1 MITQASDC
9 GHPRGVE
16 VRGDRGMKA
25 KLWLR
30 SSAPISVLL
39 VGLSLLLWT
48 DAAWAAFASGSSFCT
63 ANVGTGATSWTFGTS
78 AQLTAGNVG
87 VIVLAT
93 DNVAITDGNTNDHSS
108 ITDAAGNTW
117 TKAREWTNAISA
129 VADAATVSVWYS
141 KASFNL
147 ASGGNITVNLS
158 GSIAAKAVTC
168 WQFTM
173 GASNMIVVEG
183 GADKSDDQAD
193 ASLITLAGLP
203 NIEHLF
209 IRGTAS
215 EASGQTYTAS
225 TNYTAF
231 NSTSSTFVGGA
242 TSTSMDAR
250 GEFRIFTATTDTT
263 DPAMSSTTRDRA
275 STMVALREV
284 GLAPA
289 PTFQAAGTAQPG
301 TGALTVAW
309 PTHQTDD
316 IGLLIV
322 ETAKEAVTLG
332 TNAANW
338 TQVTNSP
345 QGTGTAGA
353 ALSPQLTVFWS
364 RATSSSMGAVG
375 LNTGPNHQI
384 AQIITF
390 RGVATSGNPWDVTA
404 GDVNASTTSAV
415 SIPRAT
421 TTVPNTLVVA
431 IVANAADS
439 NTAQTS
445 SWANSSLSSLTDQT
459 AADVNTNSGLGGGFG
474 VATGVKAT
482 AGAYGAPTAT
492 LATVSPQ
499 GRMSIA
505 LRPPG
510 TTLGD
515 GTNPGPATRAP
526 GGAATMLDAFT
537 LQTGGGTDAVTA
549 ATVTLVCSTCGGVGA
564 YTGISKVEITDSTGV
579 TVYGTV
585 NSPSSDAVSFANMSI
600 PVTTCLDTLV
610 VRITH

>member
-1 MITQASDC
+1 DHTQASDC

-30 SSAPISVLL
+30 SSAPMSVLFA
-39 VGLSLLLWT
+39 GLSLLLWT

-63 ANVGTGATSWTFGTS
+63 ANVSTSATSWTFATS
-78 AQLTAGNVG
+78 AQL
-87 VIVLAT
+87 
-93 DNVAITDGNTNDHSS
+93 S
-108 ITDAAGNTW
+108 AGNTIVL
-117 TKAREWTNAISA
+117 E
-129 VADAATVSVWYS
+129 D
-141 KASFNL
+141 
-147 ASGGNITVNLS
+147 GG
-158 GSIAAKAVTC
+158 
-168 WQFTM
+168 
-173 GASNMIVVEG
+173 
-183 GADKSDDQAD
+183 DKSDVQAD
-193 ASLITLAGLP
+193 AGLITLSGLP
-203 NIEHLF
+203 SIEHLF

-231 NSTSSTFVGGA
+231 THTSSTFVGGS
-242 TSTSMDAR
+242 TSSSMDAR

-263 DPAMSSTTRDRA
+263 DPAMSSTARDRA

-284 GLAPA
+284 GPAPA
-289 PTFQAAGTAQPG
+289 PTFQAAGTALNG
-301 TGALTVAW
+301 TGAITVAW
-309 PTHQTDD
+309 PAHQTDD

-322 ETAKEAVTLG
+322 ETAKQAVTLG

-338 TQVTNSP
+338 TEVTNSP
-345 QGTGTAGA
+345 QGTGTAGN

-364 RATSSSMGAVG
+364 RATSSSMGSVG
-375 LNTGPNHQI
+375 VNDSGDHQI

-415 SIPRAT
+415 SIPGAT

-431 IVANAADS
+431 IVANAADT

-445 SWANSSLSSLTDQT
+445 SWANASLSSLTDQT
-459 AADVNTNSGLGGGFG
+459 AADVNTNSGVGGGFG

-482 AGAYGAPTAT
+482 AGAYGATTAT

-515 GTNPGPATRAP
+515 GP
-526 GGAATMLDAFT
+526 
-537 LQTGGGTDAVTA
+537 
-549 ATVTLVCSTCGGVGA
+549 
-564 YTGISKVEITDSTGV
+564 
-579 TVYGTV
+579 
-585 NSPSSDAVSFANMSI
+585 
-600 PVTTCLDTLV
+600 
-610 VRITH
+610 